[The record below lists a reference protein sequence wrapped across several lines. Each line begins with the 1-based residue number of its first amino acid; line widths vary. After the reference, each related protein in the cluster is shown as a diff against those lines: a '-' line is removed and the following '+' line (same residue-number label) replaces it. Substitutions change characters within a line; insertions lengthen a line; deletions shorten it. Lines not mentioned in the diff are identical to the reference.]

1 MLTARKRRKIMSV
14 FKKQELVA
22 AYPAYNVYKRAPKS
36 AGFVEITSEDV
47 LILKVDGDHKGTYLP
62 GSVVSYALEYNE
74 CPLAAVERAK
84 SRGEKLVWINSRGAL
99 LTADRRAAEDVVE
112 VEYGMLVRFQGVIA
126 HIEKAANN
134 NLQLVAK
141 VDIV

>member
-1 MLTARKRRKIMSV
+1 MSV

-22 AYPAYNVYKRAPKS
+22 AYPAFNVYKRSPKS
-36 AGFVEITSEDV
+36 EGFVEITTEDT
-47 LILKVDGDHKGTYLP
+47 LILKVDGDHKGTFSP

-84 SRGEKLVWINSRGAL
+84 SNGHELVWINANGAM
-99 LTADRRAAEDVVE
+99 LTAHHRAAEDVVE

-126 HIEKAANN
+126 TIEKANNN
-134 NLQLVAK
+134 NLKLVTIK
-141 VDIV
+141 